1 MSSLQKDQATAAPGP
16 PVAPHVAPQVNNV
29 DVAAVVAGDEPTAG
43 EVISSRHHPGGH
55 ADVVSLSQLQDVL
68 REQQMAFQQ
77 EMQQQFQQQ
86 WEEFQQEMNKITPLR
101 RK

>member
-1 MSSLQKDQATAAPGP
+1 MSSLQKDQATAAPAP
-16 PVAPHVAPQVNNV
+16 PGAPHVAPQVNNV

-43 EVISSRHHPGGH
+43 EVISSSHHPGGH
-55 ADVVSLSQLQDVL
+55 ADVSLSQLQDVL

-77 EMQQQFQQQ
+77 EMQQQLQQH
-86 WEEFQQEMNKITPLR
+86 WEEFQQDMNKITPLR